1 MQVFLRSASQAQV
14 IEARKLRS
22 LAWAKWLGSEGYVR
36 KCEAWD
42 SLEHANGGKL
52 ITWVLVT
59 AEDPETLGILSTCA
73 TYRRDILLLS
83 PNETRSNTS
92 TGYAVAGVFTPPQYR
107 GKGYARRMMGLLHFA
122 IAQPDEV
129 PAFPSSWGQ
138 PPARIEPPG
147 SLSVLYSGVGT
158 FYSTCPP
165 GEGTGWTITGTK
177 TTHWIVNE
185 VDILPIDPRIELL
198 SQEAAVSIVVG
209 DAPLFKRD
217 FESRG
222 PSPHVHF
229 AFQSTAAWCL
239 FQMRNHLDHPD
250 LVVSPPEIWGARIQ
264 AESGETHFIVWTYK
278 PYPESQRKLV
288 VVNLR
293 SSPATFPL
301 LFAAVVSIARD
312 RGYEIIEA
320 WDLEKEID
328 SVVQSTGGRTFEREG
343 QLPAVKWYGSQESI
357 VWVGNSR

>member
-1 MQVFLRSASQAQV
+1 MQVFLRPASRAQV

-22 LAWAKWLGSEGYVR
+22 LAWAKWLGCEGYVR

-42 SLEHANGGKL
+42 SLEHANSGKL
-52 ITWVLVT
+52 ITWVLVP
-59 AEDPETLGILSTCA
+59 AEDPETLDILSTCA
-73 TYRRDILLLS
+73 T
-83 PNETRSNTS
+83 SNIS
-92 TGYAVAGVFTPPQYR
+92 TGYAIAGVFTPPQYR

-122 IAQPDEV
+122 IAQPGGV
-129 PAFPSSWGQ
+129 PTFPSSWGQ
-138 PPARIEPPG
+138 SPTRIEPSG

-165 GEGTGWTITGTK
+165 GEGTGWTIVGTK
-177 TTHWIVNE
+177 TAHWIVNE
-185 VDILPIDPRIELL
+185 VEILPIDPRIELL
-198 SQEAAVSIVVG
+198 SQEAAVSTVVG

-229 AFQSTAAWCL
+229 AFQPTAAWCL

-250 LVVSPPEIWGARIQ
+250 LVVSSPEIWGARIQ
-264 AESGETHFIVWTYK
+264 AEDGETHFIVWTYK

-288 VVNLR
+288 VVSLR

-312 RGYEIIEA
+312 RGYEIVEA
-320 WDLEKEID
+320 WDLEKAID
-328 SVVQSTGGRTFEREG
+328 SVVQKTGGRTFEREG

-357 VWVGNSR
+357 VWVGNSSLHFC